1 MRVPLKMNEQFHN
14 CSEMLLDLGFYGGNG
29 SLERRSLARR
39 KQKREKNTYPCFSSF
54 GSTAQPWGCGQGPAT
69 AVCLG
74 WVTQISGPFCLCLHI
89 GGQVLVR
96 MVKSRACRRS

>member
-39 KQKREKNTYPCFSSF
+39 KQKREKIPTPVFLAL
-54 GSTAQPWGCGQGPAT
+54 AQQPN
-69 AVCLG
+69 LG
-74 WVTQISGPFCLCLHI
+74 DVGRDQLQLFASVG
-89 GGQVLVR
+89 
-96 MVKSRACRRS
+96 